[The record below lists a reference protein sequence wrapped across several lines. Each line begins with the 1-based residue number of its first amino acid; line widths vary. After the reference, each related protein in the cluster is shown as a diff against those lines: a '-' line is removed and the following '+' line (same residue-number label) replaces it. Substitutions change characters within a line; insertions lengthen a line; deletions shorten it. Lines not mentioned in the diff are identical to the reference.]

1 MAKLAEP
8 YMVHDHRQLAAKL
21 LNGKWLIARHEHL
34 GPDEDLPTWR
44 DRLAAACTAMGV
56 DADFILLARK
66 DLTIVVNTAAP
77 PTFDQVQDSIRA
89 IEFHRF
95 TEREIGPELLDKAG

>member
-1 MAKLAEP
+1 MVKLAKP
-8 YMVHDHRQLAAKL
+8 YMVHDHVQLAAKL
-21 LNGKWLIARHEHL
+21 LNGNWLIARHEHL
-34 GPDEDLPTWR
+34 GPDEDLATWR
-44 DRLAAACTAMGV
+44 VRLSAACTAMGV

-66 DLTIVVNTAAP
+66 DLTIVVNPAQP

-95 TEREIGPELLDKAG
+95 TERQIGPEPLEKAS